1 MNAKRSSLVLPVLG
15 MALALVVPTVAE
27 AQGQP
32 GLMTDITVGYRFVQ
46 VGGNNEMYRS
56 QINER
61 AGFLIR
67 SMSLVSTDWM
77 DKSPVVDN
85 FRLDAADIGVGNK
98 GLMRLDIGKT
108 GIWRLK
114 AKWDQQQLF
123 SALPSFANP
132 FYPGVVP
139 GQQTYDRNRNIL
151 DTDLEF
157 MPDCAFSPFVG
168 YTWNQL
174 YGTGKTTMHV
184 GENEYWLNQGMN
196 DVDQEVRVGA
206 TFHVAWLSGQVT
218 QGWRKYTGN
227 QTLSLIPGYPL
238 GNNLDPMGRTQ
249 VISSL
254 NDASQ
259 TTVNAPVTNAW
270 LALTPFRGFKLLGA
284 YTYTRGSGEGAAAE
298 NAAGKDLVSF
308 NPAVLSFF
316 SGLTESSATSE
327 ANTKVSR
334 LNGRLEWNIVSG
346 LDLTGGY
353 THGKREL
360 SGLALATDYYTGR
373 YTFTGSPLEN
383 VTDLVKANAQMN
395 RTDDTYDVGLS
406 YKLLGPVAL
415 RAAFGQTKSDITVE
429 RAPSLVIIGGGDGT
443 FQEKVTRYEGGLTFA
458 MAGVTLGGDWRHETG
473 DQAVLR
479 TSFTTRDRIRAR
491 LGFKLAWWLNLGGVA
506 EWIDYKNDLPGI
518 GLDGKTRNYY
528 GNIDIVPAKWIAIH
542 GMFGRTTADSTI
554 PVKLPY
560 TYRNDWV
567 TSANSE
573 LGNSAEGSIDLNLGP
588 ISLTG
593 GLGTFQNTGSY
604 GFRIDRQFARAN
616 LDFTK
621 VVGLVGEWRHDEFR
635 EKSVTP
641 MGNYDANR
649 YGIYLRYSRE

>member
-1 MNAKRSSLVLPVLG
+1 MNAKRSSLLLLPGLVLAGVL
-15 MALALVVPTVAE
+15 AVPSVAR

-32 GLMTDITVGYRFVQ
+32 GMLTDIEVGYRFTSVN
-46 VGGNNEMYRS
+46 GNQEMYRS

-61 AGFLIR
+61 EGFLIR

-77 DKSPVVDN
+77 DKSPMIDN
-85 FRLDAADIGVGNK
+85 FRLDAADLGVGNK
-98 GLMRLDIGKT
+98 GLLRLSVGKS

-114 AKWDQQQLF
+114 ARWDQQQLF
-123 SALPSFANP
+123 SALPAFANP
-132 FYPGVVP
+132 FYAAVVP
-139 GQQTYDRNRNIL
+139 GQQTYDRNRNIV
-151 DTDLEF
+151 DADLEIL
-157 MPDCAFSPFVG
+157 PDCAFSPFVG

-174 YGTGKTTMHV
+174 YGPGRTTMHL
-184 GENEYWLNQGMN
+184 GENEYQLNQSLN
-196 DVDQEVRVGA
+196 DVNQEVRVGA
-206 TFHVAWLSGQVT
+206 SFHFAWVAGQFT

-227 QTLSLIPGYPL
+227 QSMTLVPGYPL
-238 GNNLDPMGRTQ
+238 GNNLDPLGYTQ
-249 VISSL
+249 SITSL
-254 NDASQ
+254 NDSSQ
-259 TTVNAPVTNAW
+259 TVTNAPVTNAW

-284 YTYTRGSGEGAAAE
+284 YTTTNSTGSGSATED
-298 NAAGKDLVSF
+298 AAGKDLVSF
-308 NPAVLSFF
+308 DILRIFSALSE
-316 SGLTESSATSE
+316 LTQSE

-334 LNGRLEWNIVSG
+334 LNGRLEWNIVKG

-360 SGLALATDYYTGR
+360 TGLALVGEMFSGVT
-373 YTFTGSPLEN
+373 TFTGAPVGSLL
-383 VTDLVKANAQMN
+383 DLHSAAAQMN
-395 RTDDTYDVGLS
+395 RTDDTYDVALS

-491 LGFKLAWWLNLGGVA
+491 LGFKLAGWLNLGGVA

-635 EKSVTP
+635 EKGVTP